1 MVKKVFMSTQFLIQ
15 SSDPALFK
23 KATRVAKEFAQQYIS
38 DDIVGIVFLGAI
50 ARGYFDHSA
59 DIDIAFFKKQASEIS
74 LTNKFLKI
82 EDLEVQC
89 WLSDYESELT
99 NPWDMSKRWT
109 YSQGQIYFDPL
120 DKISQLLKEKVP
132 MKPEEKKWL
141 MMSGL
146 TLSEWYVNRLTH
158 LWVERGNIIS
168 AHHMFDQGLNYFF
181 EMLFGLNNQLVAD
194 MKWRYYCVEQLER
207 LPHNFRERIK
217 DTMILH
223 SFTTEELERRQEA
236 FMEIWREMKPII
248 EEEVQMS
255 FDEMLQIV

>member
-1 MVKKVFMSTQFLIQ
+1 MSIHFLIQ
-15 SSDPALFK
+15 SSDPALLE
-23 KATRVAKEFAQQYIS
+23 KANQVAKKFVQQYIS

-59 DIDIAFFKKQASEIS
+59 DIDIALFKKQASEIS

-82 EDLEVQC
+82 DDFEVQC

-109 YSQGQIYFDPL
+109 YSQGQIYFDPS

-132 MKPEEKKWL
+132 LKPEEKKWL

-146 TLSEWYVNRLTH
+146 TLSEWYINGLTQ

-168 AHHMFDQGLNYFF
+168 AHHMFDQGLNYFYD
-181 EMLFGLNNQLVAD
+181 MLFGLNDQLVAD
-194 MKWRYYCVEQLER
+194 MKWRYYCVEKLEK
-207 LPHNFRERIK
+207 LPHNFKERIK

-223 SFTTEELERRQEA
+223 SFSIEELERRQKA

-255 FDEMLQIV
+255 FDEMVQIV